1 MGNPVSDWLEENV
14 FYSPERT
21 RRINEQS
28 REAAALR
35 SGRRPM
41 GNLPPSAKVVTQ
53 YPDGVSTGVGG
64 GNAGP
69 AQSIDKDAPA
79 YIPPTGK
86 PLSVDPTPA
95 PPAPPAPPRPSAPA
109 PSTGRDTPPPDG
121 SDAKGTNTGYKIDLN
136 AANTLLAGQG
146 IRPMAT
152 ANSFFSEQLPVSA
165 SEKPVQPGE
174 SVAMDDDTFTKTIQR
189 KENDKYREGFDWS
202 KDSSVAALRS
212 YVKGRGFDDEIVVE
226 GASVAGQTQKVSGS
240 PVGTADN
247 NRAISVPGEKP
258 AGKPKKIRGAV
269 DSRFDD
275 GAEYGESYAVQYDSP
290 EQEKFSMA
298 RNAAFLDPK
307 NKGYA
312 AVRAADAATGRFRQG
327 DGYFYNTDDGLVQVD
342 ESTWDAGRY
351 APQSAQQLLK
361 GKVEDIKQT
370 LIPVDTPD
378 ITSTQSQGS
387 NKSYDS
393 DGFSVDDAT
402 AMGYSQEDAEAI
414 GSGGQVETV
423 FSPNPGTDSE
433 FTQNNNPPTGDDTYF
448 GGKAQAIRNMRDK
461 YFDK

>member
-1 MGNPVSDWLEENV
+1 MSKIYILNGREVRDFNGVPHDAKTGAPINAATGQTLSTAEFNNNLNIPPRRPASALGGARYRD
-14 FYSPERT
+14 SPLNT
-21 RRINEQS
+21 GG
-28 REAAALR
+28 R
-35 SGRRPM
+35 SG
-41 GNLPPSAKVVTQ
+41 
-53 YPDGVSTGVGG
+53 
-64 GNAGP
+64 
-69 AQSIDKDAPA
+69 
-79 YIPPTGK
+79 
-86 PLSVDPTPA
+86 PLPTPA
-95 PPAPPAPPRPSAPA
+95 PAPTPTPSPAPPASPAPSAPA

-121 SDAKGTNTGYKIDLN
+121 SDAKGTNTGFKISLDD
-136 AANTLLAGQG
+136 ANNLLAGLK

-174 SVAMDDDTFTKTIQR
+174 SVAMNDNEFSLAIQR
-189 KENDKYREGFDWS
+189 PENDKYREGFDWG

-378 ITSTQSQGS
+378 ATSTQSPGS
-387 NKSYDS
+387 NKNYDS
-393 DGFSVDDAT
+393 DGFSVDDAVSGG
-402 AMGYSQEDAEAI
+402 MSQSDAETI

-423 FSPNPGTDSE
+423 FTPGGGQERE
-433 FTQNNNPPTGDDTYF
+433 FDYNNGQPTKSDTYF
-448 GGKAQAIRNMRDK
+448 GQKEKGIQAMKERFFK
-461 YFDK
+461 K